1 MEFAPRNLA
10 AFVCSHVFARERAVL
25 LVSHEDGDWQF
36 LCGDSHGGQEAH
48 LVGVGHLID
57 NDPSINE
64 VADLPVDWTAERQA
78 IGQPWIRTKL

>member
-1 MEFAPRNLA
+1 MEFAPRNLT
-10 AFVCSHVFARERAVL
+10 AFVCSHIFRRERQVL

-36 LCGDSHGGQEAH
+36 LCGCLPEGQECH

-64 VADLPVDWTAERQA
+64 CADLQVDWVAEREA
-78 IGQPWIRTKL
+78 VGRPWVRSKL